1 MAEAKGIFEV
11 ANWKEDTYEELPN
24 GGKLSEAKV
33 KQRFTG
39 DIAGEGSVVWLMAYT
54 SKDRAQ
60 FVGIQRV
67 VGTLGGR
74 KGSFLVETTGTFDG
88 TVARWQGSII
98 ADSGTDQLVGISGE
112 ATFQAPHGS
121 KADYHVAYQ
130 LEAAKVR

>member
-11 ANWKEDTYEELPN
+11 ADWKEDTYEELPN

-74 KGSFLVETTGTFDG
+74 KGSFLVETTGTFEG

-98 ADSGTDQLVGISGE
+98 ADSGTHQLV
-112 ATFQAPHGS
+112 
-121 KADYHVAYQ
+121 
-130 LEAAKVR
+130 